1 MSRIILP
8 GDPEFDETLGWFP
21 PNFQQVADQTG
32 GDFALIVR
40 AEGSGLL
47 EAVPW
52 SEVVEYMHGGEL
64 ELREQEMED
73 DLADDWNSNTGLCLA
88 AY

>member
-1 MSRIILP
+1 MLESSLILP
-8 GDPEFDETLGWFP
+8 GDPLFDETLGIFP
-21 PNFQQVADQTG
+21 PDYQEIANQTG

-52 SEVVEYMHGGEL
+52 QEAVEYMYGGEL
-64 ELREQEMED
+64 ELREEELEQQD
-73 DLADDWNSNTGLCLA
+73 DLEFDWFN
-88 AY
+88 

>member
-1 MSRIILP
+1 MNTSPLILP
-8 GDPEFDETLGWFP
+8 GDPLFDETLGIFP
-21 PNFQQVADQTG
+21 PDYQELAHQTG

-52 SEVVEYMHGGEL
+52 QEAVEYMYGGEL
-64 ELREQEMED
+64 ELREQEMESED
-73 DLADDWNSNTGLCLA
+73 DLEYTWFD
-88 AY
+88 